1 MPPGR
6 DDNPQPEGP
15 DYVALVIEWD
25 DALDAMTAGA
35 FDEPSI
41 EDEERPRLSQ
51 RARNFVRR
59 HAIAIACTTA
69 GVLSA
74 MAWRLRRRYA

>member
-1 MPPGR
+1 MPPSR
-6 DDNPQPEGP
+6 DDSSQTDSP

-25 DALDAMTAGA
+25 DALDEMGAGA
-35 FDEPSI
+35 FDEMPI
-41 EDEERPRLSQ
+41 EVPPRLSQ

-74 MAWRLRRRYA
+74 MAWRLRHRHA

>member
-1 MPPGR
+1 MPPL
-6 DDNPQPEGP
+6 DDDGTRPESP

-25 DALDAMTAGA
+25 DALDEMDAGA
-35 FDEPSI
+35 LNELPIDVP
-41 EDEERPRLSQ
+41 PRLSQ

-74 MAWRLRRRYA
+74 MVWRLRRRHA